1 MWTQTFLLA
10 LAQLACY
17 MASSWCPLYPWPISA
32 RARGREREGKAISWC
47 PFPHCVHCAF
57 VQADCIA
64 ISHAIAP
71 FARSR
76 IAHSDKLYW
85 TAHFNK
91 YYYHIE
97 YCYYCDYCYNYH
109 IVTPLPL
116 SCGWPAGH
124 VGGIGCSLGF
134 RIVLQTWKV
143 MYYWLGARVC
153 SISLQISCVGLH
165 NRTKCLWQ

>member
-57 VQADCIA
+57 VQAGCIA

-71 FARSR
+71 FARPR
-76 IAHSDKLYW
+76 IAHIDKFLNSTLSRILLPNLILLLLW
-85 TAHFNK
+85 LLLQLPHCHPSPLELWVACWACGGNRVFTWVQNCATNMEGNVLLTWGESV
-91 YYYHIE
+91 YHIPP
-97 YCYYCDYCYNYH
+97 DQ
-109 IVTPLPL
+109 L
-116 SCGWPAGH
+116 
-124 VGGIGCSLGF
+124 
-134 RIVLQTWKV
+134 R
-143 MYYWLGARVC
+143 
-153 SISLQISCVGLH
+153 
-165 NRTKCLWQ
+165 RTS